1 MSIILNPALAKT
13 NTAGYFRPTQA
24 QMQNACDPVTFGMSE
39 THEDA
44 QPTQAINENYAW
56 LAALIAGSASRRFR
70 NAETVMVDDG
80 VSCKLRFKIGD
91 QANLTPV
98 GFEGTP
104 CCVKLPE
111 MEGRSFYTDLMQ
123 ICTEDCMTDD
133 DMFMLHTISGGALSK
148 MPNVMKLK
156 GSNAYQRRLDLL
168 RRMEVFQFARQVLFG
183 ERDVFVP
190 EEGLLPSMGIQ
201 ELLSHASVV
210 NLDGS
215 NLIGAL
221 LTTDCFLKA
230 MNGNWLILGNRF
242 AIDALNKALDTIKE
256 QTGITLLGNAKTGV
270 TDMYD
275 LSDDWKSDL
284 VLLNLDHVGIIG
296 DNLSLNPNASVIE
309 TEQTIQDD
317 QSIGAC
323 KTLCNR
329 IRRRFAV
336 ATDDFNSIVRITNVA
351 LPVEC
356 LPVVGRLANR
366 VGIQT
371 PIDR

>member
-1 MSIILNPALAKT
+1 MPTIHNPALTKT
-13 NTAGYFRPTQA
+13 NSNGFFRPTMS

-56 LAALIAGSASRRFR
+56 LSALINGSASRRFQ
-70 NAETVMVDDG
+70 NAEVVKVDDG
-80 VSCKLRFKIGD
+80 VDSKFRFKIGD
-91 QANLTPV
+91 QANLVPV

-133 DMFMLHTISGGALSK
+133 DMFMLHQINGGALNK

-156 GSNAYQRRLDLL
+156 GTDAYERRLDLL
-168 RRMEVFQFARQVLFG
+168 RRMEVFQFAREVLFG
-183 ERDVFVP
+183 ESDVFVP
-190 EEGLLPSMGIQ
+190 EEGLLPAMGIQ

-210 NLDGS
+210 NLDGA
-215 NLIGAL
+215 NLVGAL
-221 LTTDCFLKA
+221 MTADCFLNA
-230 MNGNWLILGNRF
+230 MGGNWLALGNRF

-256 QTGITLLGNAKTGV
+256 QTGITLLRNLRTGT

-275 LSDDWKSDL
+275 LSDDWSSDL

-309 TEQTIQDD
+309 TEQTTQDD

-351 LPVEC
+351 LPAEC